1 VMEELIRGTDLSQ
14 AQTEELMEELLK
26 DPNPS
31 VIAAFLVLL
40 RVKGET
46 INEITGLASVMLRK
60 AVPVRTVEGAL
71 DIVGTGG
78 DGANTVNISTG
89 ACILA
94 AACGASVAKHGSRSS
109 SSACGSAD
117 VLETLGVAIDLGPE
131 GVATCV
137 KDVGVGFMLA
147 PRYHPAMK
155 LVAPVRKSLKVK
167 TAFNILG
174 PMLNPARAPHSIV
187 GVYHENL
194 VRKLQFCVTIVFG
207 IFLL

>member
-14 AQTEELMEELLK
+14 EQTEELMEELLK

-117 VLETLGVAIDLGPE
+117 VLETLGVAIDLGPK

-194 VRKLQFCVTIVFG
+194 VRKLQFCVTIVF
-207 IFLL
+207 